1 MFHIE
6 NKIKNNKRTYRD
18 TGVSIGIDSRASGAV
33 KGPDLRG
40 LDVDDIPLISLCTKR
55 TQVNDI
61 TNQCGA
67 KKKNSSNLS
76 HILRAELL
84 LGSLQLDLKRP
95 VGVNGLDLWPLP
107 IMKKDVFRE
116 SPHTQG
122 G

>member
-67 KKKNSSNLS
+67 KKKTPPTFPTSSGPNSSSGVSSWTLKG
-76 HILRAELL
+76 LLELMAL
-84 LGSLQLDLKRP
+84 TSGLYQL
-95 VGVNGLDLWPLP
+95 
-107 IMKKDVFRE
+107 
-116 SPHTQG
+116 
-122 G
+122 